1 MNGYLQRK
9 CRSEQQLM
17 NELSKLLLAKDYA
30 SKKMGELLK
39 ELAFFYVNPAQQRL
53 PHSVLKD
60 LLALLGNLKDK
71 KEDLRLARLVLCFLS
86 TLILQFERVQL
97 ASGAAAVRTATRTQS
112 AELTT
117 ALMSSLLK
125 AMETSELNH
134 TSLPRQCTI
143 LKMYAHLCRIFHK
156 TDALLL
162 RTRPLLQKS
171 PVWGVLSGDRK
182 IMTTVMSKKEFPAQL
197 AAIGAAMHGIR
208 FHLDVDEQLSLLE
221 TLFQAA
227 FLPNCI
233 ASRHAAATLLSLFET
248 STQCATS
255 VVKALEWY
263 LMKFRPTSLRV
274 GDVLATTYLLRL
286 CGQIS
291 RLPVNDETASPSSV
305 RDTSSN
311 QRVASNAAASNLLD
325 FSFDMPISVPVSIDN
340 APPPSPLPS
349 PIARQRKRLEGVS
362 APSALVLRIKDWLLD
377 ILVSP
382 DASGPLQKTTPI
394 VLVAMEETVKEIDA
408 DACVMKARGNTG
420 TVFEIVASIL
430 MRLLGEGEKNVV
442 LLHRLC
448 RVVQLIAECLD
459 GAVLQ
464 LTGPAHQPQFLDA
477 VTDKIGAFAAHS
489 NAFIACESL
498 RALVWLLPRQLETP
512 VSCAGWEM
520 LMTRLMELPVD
531 HIHPEA
537 RRTIA
542 EAFFHRAVT
551 NPSLH
556 QHEVDAAM
564 LSKGMRITL
573 TWLQASPCEWHA
585 EMLVKMW
592 HTALRK
598 CIDPMGGE
606 VFQSINDVLE
616 CHHQTNRA
624 TTELVQQAT
633 LQFLGQT
640 GVKYVLH
647 NAHWFQS
654 LTLRLTKH
662 MLLESLGTR
671 RLSVHVFTQL
681 HIQAQQQ
688 GKHEMAQHIS
698 SLFQYLQLP
707 PPHEEQ
713 QHSEFLSKVHS
724 MSVKDALGIQDML
737 LSGLETRPSS
747 AAPAF
752 QQPVKQPRTASA
764 FDGMF

>member
-1 MNGYLQRK
+1 
-9 CRSEQQLM
+9 M

-39 ELAFFYVNPAQQRL
+39 ELAFFYVNPPQRL

-97 ASGAAAVRTATRTQS
+97 ASGVAAVRTATRTQS
-112 AELTT
+112 AELSI

-125 AMETSELNH
+125 TMETSELNH
-134 TSLPRQCTI
+134 ASLPRQCTS

-182 IMTTVMSKKEFPAQL
+182 IMTTVMGKKEFPAQL
-197 AAIGAAMHGIR
+197 AAIGAVMHGIR

-227 FLPNCI
+227 FLPNCV

-291 RLPVNDETASPSSV
+291 RLPANDESSSSAK
-305 RDTSSN
+305 DTTTS
-311 QRVASNAAASNLLD
+311 QRVASNSAASNLLD

-349 PIARQRKRLEGVS
+349 PIARQRKRLEGVT
-362 APSALVLRIKDWLLD
+362 APSALVLRIKDWFLD
-377 ILVSP
+377 ILLSP
-382 DASGPLQKTTPI
+382 DASGPLQKTTSI
-394 VLVAMEETVKEIDA
+394 VLVAMEETVKDIDA
-408 DACVMKARGNTG
+408 DACVMKARGDTG

-430 MRLLGEGEKNVV
+430 MRLLSLEGERNVV

-448 RVVQLIAECLD
+448 RVVQLVAECLD

-464 LTGPAHQPQFLDA
+464 LTGPAHQPHFLDA
-477 VTDKIGAFAAHS
+477 ITGKIGEFAAHR

-512 VSCAGWEM
+512 ASCAGWEL

-542 EAFFHRAVT
+542 EAFFHRAIT

-556 QHEVDAAM
+556 QHDVDAAM

-573 TWLQASPCEWHA
+573 TWLQASPCEWQA
-585 EMLVKMW
+585 DMLVKMW
-592 HTALRK
+592 HIALRK
-598 CIDPMGGE
+598 CLGRMGSD

-633 LQFLGQT
+633 LQFLSQI
-640 GVKYVLH
+640 GVKFVLH
-647 NAHWFQS
+647 NARWFQS

-671 RLSVHVFTQL
+671 RLSVHVLTQL
-681 HIQAQQQ
+681 HLQTLQQ
-688 GKHEMAQHIS
+688 GKHDMAQHIS

-707 PPHEEQ
+707 PQPEDQ
-713 QHSEFLSKVHS
+713 QQNECVLPSKVHS
-724 MSVKDALGIQDML
+724 IAVKDTLGIQDML
-737 LSGLETRPSS
+737 LLGLETRPSS
-747 AAPAF
+747 PAPAL
-752 QQPVKQPRTASA
+752 QLPVRQTSTASA
-764 FDGMF
+764 FDGVF